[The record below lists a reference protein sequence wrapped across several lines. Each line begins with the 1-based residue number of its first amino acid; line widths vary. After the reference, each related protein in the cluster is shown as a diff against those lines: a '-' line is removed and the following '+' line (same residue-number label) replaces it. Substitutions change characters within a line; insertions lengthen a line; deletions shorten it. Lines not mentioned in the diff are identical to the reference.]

1 MSELESQIQDIAVID
16 SHEHL
21 MPIAA
26 RNELATDFS
35 YLFSNYL
42 RPEFVSAGATL
53 AELQAFYS
61 AETDEREKIAL
72 FERFWPSLKNTS
84 FARAK
89 VRIAREIFGVSELNR
104 DGLRLLSERIQESR
118 RADWYAHLLAEARI
132 ETVVVN
138 YFKTHHR
145 LGWTEVESGS
155 ARYRYTAGFDDFLWL
170 ASRGDIDGLEEGFR
184 TRIQS
189 LDDLLE
195 TLEKAIQMRIRPATP
210 AVKTVAA
217 YFRDL
222 GVDGPV
228 THSKAEQVLKRILQV
243 PARPFDATL
252 FGQHLAWAKPLQ
264 DLLLARIFERAGELG
279 LPVQVHAGYQA
290 GNGNVLRHADPG
302 RLNSTFLRH
311 PETHFEILHVGFPY
325 HHNAVALAKMLPNLT
340 LNFSW
345 IFGLAPEAALESLR
359 LACDLIPA
367 SRVVAFGGDYR
378 LVEGA
383 VVHLQIAKEA
393 IAAVL
398 ESKVRDAGWTVDEA
412 VEYARAILYENP
424 RRLYHVAPATTRAAV

>member
-1 MSELESQIQDIAVID
+1 MSELLSLIQDIPVID

-26 RNELATDFS
+26 RNQLATDFS

-42 RPEFVSAGATL
+42 RPEFVSAGAAS

-61 AETDEREKIAL
+61 AETDETDKVAF
-72 FERFWPSLKNTS
+72 FETFWPSLKNTS

-89 VRIAREIFGVSELNR
+89 VRIARDIFGVSELNR
-104 DGLRLLSERIQESR
+104 DGLRLLSDRIRESR
-118 RADWYAHLLAEARI
+118 RPNWYAGLLEGAHI

-170 ASRGDIDGLEEGFR
+170 ASRGDIDGLGEGFR

-195 TLEKAIQMRIRPATP
+195 TLDMAMETRIGPETP

-217 YFRDL
+217 YFRGLD
-222 GVDGPV
+222 VDAPV
-228 THSKAEQVLKRILQV
+228 APSKAEQVLKRLLQV
-243 PARPFDATL
+243 PARPFDAAL

-264 DLLLARIFERAGELG
+264 DLLLTRIFGRAGELG
-279 LPVQVHAGYQA
+279 VPVQIHAGYQA
-290 GNGNVLRHADPG
+290 GNGNMLSHADPG
-302 RLNSTFLRH
+302 RLNAAFLRH

-359 LACDLIPA
+359 LACDLVPSNRI
-367 SRVVAFGGDYR
+367 VAFGGDYR

-383 VVHLQIAKEA
+383 VVQLQIAREA
-393 IAAVL
+393 IATVL
-398 ESKVRDAGWTVDEA
+398 GSKITHAGWTIDEA

-424 RRLYHVAPATTRAAV
+424 RRLYHVAHVASRAAV